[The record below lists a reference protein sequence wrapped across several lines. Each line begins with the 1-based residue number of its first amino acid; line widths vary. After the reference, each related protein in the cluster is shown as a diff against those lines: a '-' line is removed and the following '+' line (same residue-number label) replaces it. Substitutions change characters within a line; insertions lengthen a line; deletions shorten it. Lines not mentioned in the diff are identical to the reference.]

1 MDAATTTALAGIF
14 SLLATEAFKSWGPL
28 AFLAILPAVIAIA
41 IYVSL
46 KRQLAA
52 KDAEIKALRDEKEK
66 QLLLRLESAEATM
79 RLAKSGTETMAA
91 RSEGD
96 QAFRDLL
103 VRLTDVVSQLRED
116 VRDIQATPPPRP
128 RRPSR

>member
-14 SLLATEAFKSWGPL
+14 SLLAAEAFKSWGPL
-28 AFLAILPAVIAIA
+28 AFLAILPAVVAIA

-52 KDAEIKALRDEKEK
+52 KDTEIKALRDEKEK
-66 QLLLRLESAEATM
+66 QLLLRLENAEATM
-79 RLAKSGTETMAA
+79 RLARSGTETMAA
-91 RSEGD
+91 RAEGD
-96 QAFRDLL
+96 QAFRDLFAK
-103 VRLTDVVSQLRED
+103 LTEVVGQLRDD
-116 VRDIQATPPPRP
+116 VRDIQATPQPHR